1 MELRHLRYFTA
12 VVEAGSIT
20 AAAAR
25 LHLSQPPLSVAIS
38 KLEADVGVPL
48 LVRTPRGVEPTSA
61 GRYLLDAASRVLGE
75 VDDIVAAL
83 GRFGA
88 GIAGSLTVAAVPVL
102 MWHRLPA
109 LVRTHAAAAPDVEV
123 RLVDPPPWTAIDMLQ
138 QRTVDVAAVM
148 VADPRRFVARH
159 RGVLDVLDWGEVPL
173 VAALPPDTAD
183 AGAEGEPLPLRA
195 FDGELLLLP
204 RRTAAVPS
212 LPEAVEAALR
222 RWGVTPSSIRTV
234 ETIQSGIPL
243 IEAGV
248 ARAILPDP
256 DRASLA
262 RFDLTVRPIEPEPT
276 GLRALVLTRPGA
288 AARDAKVARLL
299 ETIRGTLPDPV

>member
-88 GIAGSLTVAAVPVL
+88 GTAGSLTVAAVPVL

-109 LVRTHAAAAPDVEV
+109 LVRAHAAAAPDVEV

-138 QRTVDVAAVM
+138 QRAVDVAAVM

-159 RGVLDVLDWGEVPL
+159 REVLDVVDWGEVPL
-173 VAALPPDTAD
+173 VAALPPDAPD

-222 RWGVTPSSIRTV
+222 RWGVAPSSIRTV
-234 ETIQSGIPL
+234 ETIQAGIPL
-243 IEAGV
+243 VEAGV

-262 RFDLTVRPIEPEPT
+262 RFDLTVRRIEPEPA

-288 AARDAKVARLL
+288 AARDPKVARLL
-299 ETIRGTLPDPV
+299 ETVRATLPDPV